1 MECIK
6 NIEWKTGAPP
16 VVGWWLCDRGLW
28 WRYWNGECFSHG
40 VKECANIKTVALA
53 ASKPALWSYYP
64 LWCDYW
70 PDNAIC
76 NRGQTPSAPKK
87 RAGNKRKTA
96 YLLNISRIN
105 HGISPRVVAVFSS
118 AKVANSQLEK
128 ELALMKNQ
136 DGATA
141 WLTHIRFRTP
151 EA

>member
-40 VKECANIKTVALA
+40 VKECANIKTVSLA

-87 RAGNKRKTA
+87 RAGNKKVTLWLHITGMIGSDLIHKVHGVYKTKPEA
-96 YLLNISRIN
+96 ENARDKRNSKGWR
-105 HGISPRVVAVFSS
+105 SS
-118 AKVANSQLEK
+118 IR
-128 ELALMKNQ
+128 
-136 DGATA
+136 
-141 WLTHIRFRTP
+141 HIRFRTP